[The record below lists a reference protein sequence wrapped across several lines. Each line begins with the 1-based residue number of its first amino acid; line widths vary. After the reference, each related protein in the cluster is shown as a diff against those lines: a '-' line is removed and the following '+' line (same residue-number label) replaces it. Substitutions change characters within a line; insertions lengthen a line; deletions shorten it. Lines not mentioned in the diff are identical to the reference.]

1 MSHIAITQPSSSSI
15 ETFDIGPITIRVVE
29 NGDHTEDHATDVIYT
44 IPPNASSCLPL
55 QHNRHDETFFI
66 LHGTLR
72 IGSASRSFDEATGSF
87 VTVPKGE
94 LYSVKNLGED
104 YVEILATSTSD
115 GYLEYLRS
123 CAKGMKQT
131 GEEAYAMEKTG
142 TSARG
147 VEGDA
152 AAKIDREKES
162 EEEEDKKANRYVVS
176 LRCMA

>member
-15 ETFDIGPITIRVVE
+15 ETFDIGPITIRVLE
-29 NGDHTEDHATDVIYT
+29 DGSHTEDHATDVIYT
-44 IPPNASSCLPL
+44 IPPHVTSRLPL
-55 QHNRHDETFFI
+55 QHNHHDETFFI

-72 IGSASRSFDEATGSF
+72 IGSASRSFDETTGSF

-94 LYSVKNLGED
+94 LYSVKNLGEE

-123 CAKGMKQT
+123 YAKGTKRE
-131 GEEAYAMEKTG
+131 GEEAYSMENMG
-142 TSARG
+142 TSASG
-147 VEGDA
+147 VEGSA
-152 AAKIDREKES
+152 AAKIDTEKES
-162 EEEEDKKANRYVVS
+162 EQEEDKKANRYVIS